1 MEQYFYDDDDLIVAN
16 SQKPWDL
23 SDDTYFEIPINGQS
37 KVNYL
42 VLWFVTR

>member
-1 MEQYFYDDDDLIVAN
+1 MEQYFYDDEVAN
-16 SQKPWDL
+16 SQKPWEL
-23 SDDTYFEIPINGQS
+23 STISLITYFEIPINGQS